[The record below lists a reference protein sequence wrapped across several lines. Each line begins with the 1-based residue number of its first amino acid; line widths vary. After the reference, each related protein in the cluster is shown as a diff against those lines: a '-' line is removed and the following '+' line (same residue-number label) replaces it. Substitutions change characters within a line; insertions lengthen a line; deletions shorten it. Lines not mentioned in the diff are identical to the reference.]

1 MKLRQNTFLT
11 ISYGN
16 FVVDPLPVLLN
27 TARMDSPSF
36 FSKTSS
42 LFPEQEGP
50 GVPEQEGPG
59 VPEQEGPGVPEQEGP
74 GVPEQGG
81 PVVPEQGG
89 PRVLEQGGPGV
100 PEQLSPGVPEQGA
113 PRVPEQRG
121 PRVPEQGGPRVS
133 EQGGP
138 RVSEQ
143 GGPGVPEQGGPR
155 VPEQGGPRVPEQ
167 GGPRVPEQG
176 GPRVPEQGGPR
187 VPELSRVL
195 VNSKAEPLLL
205 QTRRHTRLQRQ
216 MLRNASSGLTFS
228 QDVVRDRGP
237 SSLPYS
243 QRDTRGLFDPAGLLG
258 PPARTKQRGALRMD
272 PPRHMPCHLWTEDR
286 AKRRDPDSEGGPRGV
301 PLVSEQCREKEK
313 DKEKGNE
320 QPAVFLTEADSPP
333 RGHVS
338 ARKVAS
344 LGASNKDGV
353 RGQWDEL
360 LLGQISKT
368 TAPGGHKARGQSL
381 LQSSSSTTDQL
392 PEDPMNTEDFHSCR
406 ELPPDSGIKTVQKAV
421 PETPLPLYYRAP
433 GFSRAQTQPNEP
445 GGINLTADTLRV
457 KHLQPLPPPRLQDS
471 LNPRAGAHVYS
482 TENPFEQE
490 LYSGISSQVH
500 QRDERRRDWIIMENT
515 SEYRKNLQEQFPCAP
530 EQWNKAGGARQT
542 TPKHTVLLR
551 PVKGGRRWLALP
563 SPADFSE
570 TGLRPPNPSW
580 PDTRPVHPRTP
591 HRPLQELTAWRYT
604 VDEWRKAWKHMT
616 RWQDVTVEGLK
627 KDLTDMHCH
636 VRVIAIATCAS
647 GAVNRPSPEL
657 NPSKEALN
665 GCAQAMTTDVQ
676 PVPEELQPL
685 LRSAL
690 TDPSDRVRFAAALC
704 QYAIGSGSTMA
715 REILQGALSDCALGR
730 DADSW
735 AAAQCLALDGEG
747 SAVVV
752 QRLISQLFDTDVE
765 GDKEQATALLV
776 SLSNTTTVVRSLL
789 VEKLNSRNW
798 RERTLSCHTL
808 ARLKSS
814 FNKDLANKL
823 TFLMWNDW
831 HSKVRQAAAQ
841 TLGRM
846 GLGKE
851 VHDELRLKLCED
863 SPCWRVVA
871 LSLLAQLGI
880 MTAKLLPAFLSC
892 FNNEFV
898 AVRQQA
904 CLTAAMMRIPDEL
917 VFNQLLRVMQ
927 NEPVKEIKASAIHAL
942 GQTSHVTPALRE
954 MLLWALHHEEEPVVR
969 FAAGDAIIALRL
981 TGSDLQ
987 DLLLDRLSL
996 EPHLLVR
1003 RKVAEIQAKLGFSQE
1018 GGKNLV
1024 HKVKQQVHKLCSKRI
1039 ITQKVLRL
1047 EELEDTLVQ
1056 KALRIDLRTQPGLS
1070 DDPRDIARL
1079 LGECFPAHRAPNSAP
1094 LQPES
1099 ELALYDTESQSLSD
1113 SFRSSGT
1120 ATPRTPALLTHDTED
1135 EAKPQRPI
1143 TRGHAKSV
1151 RACGQ
1156 SHHQPLNGSAVSL
1169 SHGQEQVI

>member
-1 MKLRQNTFLT
+1 
-11 ISYGN
+11 
-16 FVVDPLPVLLN
+16 
-27 TARMDSPSF
+27 MDSPSL
-36 FSKTSS
+36 FSHTSS
-42 LFPEQEGP
+42 LLPEQEGP
-50 GVPEQEGPG
+50 AVPEQEGPH
-59 VPEQEGPGVPEQEGP
+59 VPEQEGP
-74 GVPEQGG
+74 
-81 PVVPEQGG
+81 
-89 PRVLEQGGPGV
+89 
-100 PEQLSPGVPEQGA
+100 
-113 PRVPEQRG
+113 RVPK
-121 PRVPEQGGPRVS
+121 
-133 EQGGP
+133 
-138 RVSEQ
+138 
-143 GGPGVPEQGGPR
+143 
-155 VPEQGGPRVPEQ
+155 
-167 GGPRVPEQG
+167 
-176 GPRVPEQGGPR
+176 
-187 VPELSRVL
+187 LSRVL
-195 VNSKAEPLLL
+195 VDSRAEPLLLPKSLCIL

-216 MLRNASSGLTFS
+216 LLRTASSGLTFS

-243 QRDTRGLFDPAGLLG
+243 QRDTRGLFDPSGLLG
-258 PPARTKQRGALRMD
+258 PPARTKQRGAPRMD
-272 PPRHMPCHLWTEDR
+272 TPRHMPCHLWTGDR
-286 AKRRDPDSEGGPRGV
+286 AKRRDPDSKAGPRGV
-301 PLVSEQCREKEK
+301 PLVSEQDRETGRV
-313 DKEKGNE
+313 KEKGNE
-320 QPAVFLTEADSPP
+320 QPAVFLTEPDSPP
-333 RGHVS
+333 HGRVS
-338 ARKVAS
+338 AGMVAS
-344 LGASNKDGV
+344 LGAIDKDGV
-353 RGQWDEL
+353 RDQWDEL
-360 LLGQISKT
+360 LLAQISKT
-368 TAPGGHKARGQSL
+368 TAQGGHEARRQSL
-381 LQSSSSTTDQL
+381 LRGCYGSSSATDL
-392 PEDPMNTEDFHSCR
+392 VPEDPMNPEDFRDCR
-406 ELPPDSGIKTVQKAV
+406 ELPPGSGIETVQKAV

-433 GFSRAQTQPNEP
+433 GFSRAQTQSSEP

-515 SEYRKNLQEQFPCAP
+515 SEYRKNLQEQFPRAP
-530 EQWNKAGGARQT
+530 EQWNKAGGARET
-542 TPKHTVLLR
+542 TPKRTGVLR

-563 SPADFSE
+563 SPADYTE
-570 TGLRPPNPSW
+570 TGLRPPDTSW
-580 PDTRPVHPRTP
+580 PDTRPVYTRTP
-591 HRPLQELTAWRYT
+591 HRPLQELSGWRYT

-657 NPSKEALN
+657 NPSKEAALR
-665 GCAQAMTTDVQ
+665 GGIQAMTAEVQ

-685 LRSAL
+685 LRAAL
-690 TDPSDRVRFAAALC
+690 ADPSDRVRFAAALC
-704 QYAIGSGSTMA
+704 QYAMGAGNAMA
-715 REILQGALSDCALGR
+715 REILQGALSDSALGR

-735 AAAQCLALDGEG
+735 AAAQCLALEGEG
-747 SAVVV
+747 SAAVV

-765 GDKEQATALLV
+765 GDREQATALLAR
-776 SLSNTTTVVRSLL
+776 LTNTTTVVRSLL
-789 VEKLNSRNW
+789 AEKLNSGNW

-808 ARLKSS
+808 ARLQGS
-814 FNKDLANKL
+814 FNKDLTNKL

-851 VHDELRLKLCED
+851 VHDELRSKLCED

-892 FNNEFV
+892 FNNDFV

-904 CLTAAMMRIPDEL
+904 CLTAATMRIPDEL
-917 VFNQLLRVMQ
+917 VFNQLLRMMQ

-942 GQTSHVTPALRE
+942 GQTGHVTPALRE
-954 MLLWALHHEEEPVVR
+954 LLLWALHHEEEPVVR
-969 FAAGDAIIALRL
+969 FAAGDAIIALNL

-1018 GGKNLV
+1018 GSKNLV
-1024 HKVKQQVHKLCSKRI
+1024 HKVKQQVHRLCSKRI

-1047 EELEDTLVQ
+1047 EELEETLVQ

-1079 LGECFPAHRAPNSAP
+1079 LGDCFPARSPPNSAP
-1094 LQPES
+1094 LQLES
-1099 ELALYDTESQSLSD
+1099 ELPLYDTESQSLSD
-1113 SFRSSGT
+1113 TFRSSSA
-1120 ATPRTPALLTHDTED
+1120 ATRASFASPRTPTLFSHDTED
-1135 EAKPQRPI
+1135 EEAEPQRPI
-1143 TRGHAKSV
+1143 TRGRAKSF
-1151 RACGQ
+1151 RSCGQ
-1156 SHHQPLNGSAVSL
+1156 SHHRPVSGSAVSL
-1169 SHGQEQVI
+1169 SQGHSRPSCDLEEQVL